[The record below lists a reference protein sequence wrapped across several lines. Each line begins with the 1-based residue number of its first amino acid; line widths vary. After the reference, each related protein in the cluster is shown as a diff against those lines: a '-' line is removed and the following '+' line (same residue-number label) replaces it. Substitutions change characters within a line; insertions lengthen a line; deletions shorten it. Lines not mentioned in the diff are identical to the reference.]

1 MDTKSRIYLFIEN
14 QGISVAEFERRCSLS
29 NGYIKNFKGSFGSA
43 KLECILNAFPSLNRE
58 WLLYGEGEMLKAGVY
73 QYNQNGDNLNDQSVT
88 IHKSDELLKI
98 LKTQSAQLAKS
109 QEQIDRLLAIIERMQ
124 K

>member
-1 MDTKSRIYLFIEN
+1 MNERITYFIDSL
-14 QGISVAEFERRCSLS
+14 GISVSEFERVCNLS
-29 NGYIKNFKGSFGSA
+29 NGAVSKMGDNTRTSTLDKISNAYPA
-43 KLECILNAFPSLNRE
+43 LNVN
-58 WLLYGEGEMLKAGVY
+58 WLRTGEGEMLKAGVY

-88 IHKSDELLKI
+88 IHKSDELLEI